1 MGVNYFLCE
10 SVCTLKLVNTLNDVA
25 DEPVDMG
32 RSAQD
37 KCRTMLLLLW
47 RARRVS
53 GIV

>member
-10 SVCTLKLVNTLNDVA
+10 SVCTLKLMNTLNDVA
-25 DEPVDMG
+25 DESVDMG